1 MKIVLT
7 KKEIKTLRKLIKELP
22 DGIFDTEETMALLK
36 RAKEAAKE
44 SGEAVIEFDDKAF
57 YELAKKLDE
66 LDDDIEQIIT
76 DAAEA
81 TTETVEAAMSS
92 DGTKDGGEKEKVLTA
107 EEIADLPAKERWKI
121 PIRSK
126 KEQEEANEMSPFEVN
141 FRPHTIDAFA
151 EVDIMLYC
159 YHGTAAAKVDKDGNI
174 LKVYAVRFPEKPSI
188 SLGDLTEEEIE
199 ALKRPIN
206 CLGKRGVY
214 RKASLKEAIASME
227 QSFEFNRKRCIEKY
241 GTNYEEVLPKFRI
254 TGNSWRNCPAASY

>member
-22 DGIFDTEETMALLK
+22 DGVFDTEETMALLK

-126 KEQEEANEMSPFEVN
+126 KEQEEANAMSPFEVN
-141 FRPHTIDAFA
+141 FRPHEIDSFA
-151 EVDIMLYC
+151 EVDVMLYL
-159 YHGTAAAKVDKDGNI
+159 YLGTAAAKVDKDGNI
-174 LKVYAVRFPEKPSI
+174 LKIYAVRFPGKPSI
-188 SLGDLTEEEIE
+188 SLGDLTEEEVE
-199 ALKRPIN
+199 ALKRPMSSD
-206 CLGKRGVY
+206 GRRGVY

-227 QSFEFNRKRCIEKY
+227 QSFEFNRKSCLEKY
-241 GTNYEEVLPKFRI
+241 GSNYEEILPKHRI
-254 TGNSWRNCPAASY
+254 AGNSWRNCPAAKY